1 MATQTVAFRAS
12 EEEKN
17 YIYDL
22 TGSLKVPL
30 SKFFKDLCKDMM
42 NGNITYDGNRFTGK
56 TDSIPVS
63 KEPAAQEEKVDLS
76 ELFTIAQNRRA
87 TAQSVLNN
95 ALKPYRASSFTR
107 SV

>member
-42 NGNITYDGNRFTGK
+42 NGNITYDGNRFAGK
-56 TDSIPVS
+56 TDSIPAS
-63 KEPAAQEEKVDLS
+63 RGPATQEEKVDLS
-76 ELFTIAQNRRA
+76 ELFTIAQSRRA

-95 ALKPYRASSFTR
+95 ALQPYRASSYTQ